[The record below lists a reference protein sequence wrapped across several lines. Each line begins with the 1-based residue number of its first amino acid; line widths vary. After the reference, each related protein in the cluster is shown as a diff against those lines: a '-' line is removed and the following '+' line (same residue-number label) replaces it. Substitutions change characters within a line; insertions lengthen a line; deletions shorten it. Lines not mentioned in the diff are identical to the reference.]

1 MVTNYLTFTIQER
14 KTIFDQFWL
23 QFSIVD
29 HFQSIRFRS
38 FFYNSEFLNYA
49 QKWLILVKKLN
60 ICLFVSFISISKLI
74 FLFKNSF
81 SLGFCNF
88 SFNHI
93 NKSIKNLNFHKI
105 LFLIIILTKFVKNI
119 FFSLNIKSQ
128 VVCNQK
134 LTLVYSNI
142 AKLKF
147 DGPHFPP
154 L

>member
-60 ICLFVSFISISKLI
+60 ICLFVSLILISKLL

-88 SFNHI
+88 SFIHI
-93 NKSIKNLNFHKI
+93 NKSIKNLNFHEI
-105 LFLIIILTKFVKNI
+105 LVLITILTKFAKNI
-119 FFSLNIKSQ
+119 FSFLKSKCQ
-128 VVCNQK
+128 VVCNYK
-134 LTLVYSNI
+134 LTLVHPKIS
-142 AKLKF
+142 
-147 DGPHFPP
+147 
-154 L
+154 

>member
-60 ICLFVSFISISKLI
+60 TCSFVSLISISKTL

-93 NKSIKNLNFHKI
+93 KKSMKNLDFHEI
-105 LFLIIILTKFVKNI
+105 LVLITILTKFVKNI
-119 FFSLNIKSQ
+119 FSFLNSKCQ
-128 VVCNQK
+128 VVYNHI
-134 LTLVYSNI
+134 LTLIYPKI
-142 AKLKF
+142 A
-147 DGPHFPP
+147 
-154 L
+154 